1 MITMICGVITVVG
14 LLVTRMPN
22 ANATLPTLP
31 PTISLPAGK
40 AAVAVTMGQGWI
52 GVVTNDNLFLVFN
65 SSGTLVQEVALS
77 LP

>member
-31 PTISLPAGK
+31 PNLSLPAGK
-40 AAVAVTMGQGWI
+40 TALAVTMGQGWV
-52 GVVTNDNLFLVFN
+52 GVVTNDNQFLVFN
-65 SSGTLVQEVALS
+65 SSGTVVQEVTLS